1 MTTLITAEQ
10 VINLAYGPNE
20 QIRPS
25 AITAVDIAEAEACH
39 ILPILGDALTE
50 AIHSGKYHSLVEDYI
65 APALALWVRHGIEP
79 MLHTRC
85 GGDHS
90 NTSTNSIA
98 LAQRTLHRKAT
109 TLTRRLCNI
118 LNRHRADFPEYDPHT
133 NPLNRCS
140 IYGDIIQIR

>member
-1 MTTLITAEQ
+1 MVRLIIDGIECTLRNQRVKLPTYDASKLRS
-10 VINLAYGPNE
+10 V
-20 QIRPS
+20 
-25 AITAVDIAEAEACH
+25 EAWR
-39 ILPILGDALTE
+39 
-50 AIHSGKYHSLVEDYI
+50 S
-65 APALALWVRHGIEP
+65 GIEP